1 MCYMNWEVLLA
12 MCIWDFTCVVNCSE
26 CVSCQTLKSFQLKIE
41 RPKMVTTS
49 GISKMPNIHI
59 QFVTHTPNPWAINFQ
74 WTKDYEPIGPQPV
87 VHWKEN
93 LQSSLLIELNPKS
106 ISLNHSAITESQ
118 KKYTSVNNHKTQPL
132 SGSCLTT
139 EWETKPY
146 DTHSEQFATHVK
158 SQMHTASNTSQFI

>member
-59 QFVTHTPNPWAINFQ
+59 QFVIHTPNPWAINCQ

-93 LQSSLLIELNPKS
+93 LQSSLPIKLYLKS
-106 ISLNHSAITESQ
+106 ISLNHTAITESQ
-118 KKYTSVNNHKTQPL
+118 KKIHIHKQSQNSTTQWELPHHWVGDQTIWYTFRTICNTCKVPNA
-132 SGSCLTT
+132 
-139 EWETKPY
+139 
-146 DTHSEQFATHVK
+146 HSK
-158 SQMHTASNTSQFI
+158 

>member
-1 MCYMNWEVLLA
+1 MLYGLESVTCYVHLGLYMCCKLFW
-12 MCIWDFTCVVNCSE
+12 MCIMPN
-26 CVSCQTLKSFQLKIE
+26 
-41 RPKMVTTS
+41 PK
-49 GISKMPNIHI
+49 KPNIHI
-59 QFVTHTPNPWAINFQ
+59 QFVIHTPNPWAINFQ

-118 KKYTSVNNHKTQPL
+118 KKYTSINNHKTQPL

-139 EWETKPY
+139 EWETKQY
-146 DTHSEQFATHVK
+146 DTHSEQFPTHVK
-158 SQMHTASNTSQFI
+158 SQMNTASNTSQFI